1 MDYPGEG
8 IVELF
13 GEEAESNDNAGA
25 GRFIVDSPPL
35 SSVCSE
41 ASEDKD
47 ADVDDLLLHLSQPSK
62 PVDPLAKKFENLHL
76 NKAAL
81 EFRYRDNT
89 LDRRLARELA
99 PCNCDKADL
108 PHDVVLNKSRM
119 QFSTQEPSDRT
130 RQRQPQGLDDV

>member
-1 MDYPGEG
+1 MDYPGKA

-13 GEEAESNDNAGA
+13 GDETESNGNAGA
-25 GRFIVDSPPL
+25 GSAILDSPPL

-47 ADVDDLLLHLSQPSK
+47 ADVDDLLLRLSQPSK
-62 PVDPLAKKFENLHL
+62 PVDTLAKKFENLHL

-81 EFRYRDNT
+81 EFSYRDNT
-89 LDRRLARELA
+89 QDQKLARELA

-108 PHDVVLNKSRM
+108 LHDVVLNKSRM
-119 QFSTQEPSDRT
+119 QFSTQGPSDKT
-130 RQRQPQGLDDV
+130 RQRHPRGLDDV